1 MKRYNHLGMVVSNEH
16 PQGQWCLWE
25 DVRKLRHIAQGMAY
39 LLADIDQELT
49 SEQSEIA
56 KDVAKA
62 LRQWEEYDV

>member
-1 MKRYNHLGMVVSNEH
+1 MKRYNHHGTVVSNEH
-16 PQGQWCLWE
+16 PQGQWCRWE
-25 DVRKLRHIAQGMAY
+25 EVRKLRHIAQGMAY

-56 KDVAKA
+56 KDVANA